1 MPVMDETDKDGG
13 LARGALALTTAITN
27 EVCKGAISLDQAQ
40 SVFRN
45 VRLLAQDMESFAPKA
60 CAAEAADSFQTVSGA
75 VVCHNFRAAQMEVR
89 PFACGL
95 SFLPTEA
102 RRALFGFCFAG
113 LLPKWTIVRD
123 LRHKQ

>member
-1 MPVMDETDKDGG
+1 MFPLRRTRPPLPLSSVIDETDKDLG
-13 LARGALALTTAITN
+13 LTRAALTTAIAN
-27 EVCKGAISLDQAQ
+27 EVRKGAISLERAQ

-45 VRLLAQDMESFAPKA
+45 ARLPAQDMESFAPKA
-60 CAAEAADSFQTVSGA
+60 RAAEAADSFQTVSEA
-75 VVCHNFRAAQMEVR
+75 VVCHKIRAGQMEVR

-95 SFLPTEA
+95 SFLP
-102 RRALFGFCFAG
+102 G